1 MAGQPTIVSDYISLI
16 LRAIED
22 TQNDPARLRSLIYD
36 VTRVSLGKQLLSNYR
51 ELGGGGLQKYVVDLE
66 IAIKEAE
73 KLSQQREKDT
83 LATRL
88 DVQLLG
94 EAVSSSDGT
103 AVAVVGEPDGTVRRS
118 TLPDNTLPV
127 PFQSTEFSREISAP
141 LEPLRP
147 IEIWE
152 PAFGRKLESQRTDRP
167 RKLELAAAG
176 LIGIAIYGVIFVRSD
191 LFPKLVVSYPGAQS
205 QMTTAIST
213 PSNTATSS
221 TTAGSTAVNLT
232 SVKSA
237 ASPQVLGFPLPT
249 AYGVYA
255 VSEGKLYELGQLQMR
270 IPDPRV
276 AISAMI
282 QTPSHVS
289 IPSGKLNF
297 VIFRR
302 DLASSAPM
310 EVFVRVVAKVTRAIE
325 FSGNGAP
332 KTTSVEDQWAVRNK
346 SYEFR
351 VSPLGEN
358 PEIIILH
365 PGDVQLTLSPGR
377 YALVIGGQGYD
388 FTVDG
393 QVTDTAQCLERTEI
407 VGGAV
412 YSECRNL
419 PKSTL

>member
-1 MAGQPTIVSDYISLI
+1 MASQPTIVSDYISLI

-22 TQNDPARLRSLIYD
+22 TQNDPARLRTLIYD

-103 AVAVVGEPDGTVRRS
+103 AVAVVGEPDGTVHRS

-127 PFQSTEFSREISAP
+127 PVQSVEFSREILVP
-141 LEPLRP
+141 PEPLRP

-152 PAFGRKLESQRTDRP
+152 PTFGRKLEPERTNRP
-167 RKLELAAAG
+167 RKLELAVAG
-176 LIGIAIYGVIFVRSD
+176 LIGIAIYGMVFARSD
-191 LFPKLVVSYPGAQS
+191 LFPKLVVTYSGAQS
-205 QMTTAIST
+205 QVTPAVSVASNAPTDAPVDSTAV
-213 PSNTATSS
+213 
-221 TTAGSTAVNLT
+221 GSTAV
-232 SVKSA
+232 KSA
-237 ASPQVLGFPLPT
+237 SSSQALGFPLPT

-255 VSEGKLYELGQLQMR
+255 VSEGKLYELNQLQMR

-282 QTPSHVS
+282 QTPSHVT
-289 IPSGKLNF
+289 IPSGKLSF

-302 DLASSAPM
+302 DLVSSAPM
-310 EVFVRVVAKVTRAIE
+310 EVFVRIVAKVTRAME

-332 KTTSVEDQWAVRNK
+332 KTTNVEDQWAVRNK

-351 VSPLGEN
+351 VSPIGNN
-358 PEIIILH
+358 PEMITVH
-365 PGDVQLTLSPGR
+365 PGDAQLTLLPGR

-393 QVTDTAQCLERTEI
+393 QVTDTGQCLERTEV

-412 YSECRNL
+412 YSECRNPL
-419 PKSTL
+419 RGTL

>member
-1 MAGQPTIVSDYISLI
+1 LAGQPTIVSDYISLI

-73 KLSQQREKDT
+73 RLSQRRENEA

-94 EAVSSSDGT
+94 DPVSSSHGT
-103 AVAVVGEPDGTVRRS
+103 TVAAIEQPEGAVPQ
-118 TLPDNTLPV
+118 NTLPV
-127 PFQSTEFSREISAP
+127 PIQSTELSREILAP
-141 LEPLRP
+141 PELLRP

-152 PAFGRKLESQRTDRP
+152 PAFGRKLERQSVDRP
-167 RKLELAAAG
+167 RKMELVVAS
-176 LIGIAIYGVIFVRSD
+176 LIGIAIYGALLARSD
-191 LFPKLVVSYPGAQS
+191 FYPSLVTSNSGAQS
-205 QMTTAIST
+205 QATPAVSIASNKSEYPAGANSDAVKTA
-213 PSNTATSS
+213 SS
-221 TTAGSTAVNLT
+221 SQT
-232 SVKSA
+232 
-237 ASPQVLGFPLPT
+237 LGFPLPT
-249 AYGVYA
+249 EYGVYV
-255 VSEGKLYELGQLQMR
+255 VSAGKLYELNLLPMR
-270 IPDPRV
+270 IPDSRV

-282 QTPSHVS
+282 QAPTRVS
-289 IPSGKLNF
+289 IPSGKVGF

-302 DLASSAPM
+302 DLTSSAPM
-310 EVFVRVVAKVTRAIE
+310 ELFVRVVARVARAME
-325 FSGNGAP
+325 FSGNGSP
-332 KTTSVEDQWAVRNK
+332 KTTDVQDQWAVRNK

-351 VSPLGEN
+351 VSPLGGN
-358 PEIIILH
+358 PEMITVH
-365 PGDVQLTLSPGR
+365 PGDAELTLSPGR

-388 FTVDG
+388 FAVDG
-393 QVTDTAQCLERTEI
+393 QVTDSAQCLERTEV

-419 PKSTL
+419 PKSFL